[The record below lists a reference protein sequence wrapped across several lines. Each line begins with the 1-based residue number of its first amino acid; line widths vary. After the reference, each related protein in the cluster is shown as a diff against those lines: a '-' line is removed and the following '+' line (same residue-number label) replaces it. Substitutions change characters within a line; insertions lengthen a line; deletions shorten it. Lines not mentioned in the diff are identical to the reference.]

1 MIADDIKYL
10 ALAELGYEKEP
21 DFDDDGDNAVNAV
34 NLQYEHLYDL
44 ALTSFEWNFCSAF
57 DVLDGVPTDNK
68 RYAYKFELPEDLLF
82 LRGQYTDDCGSYL
95 YDYYNDGKY
104 IYANVPTVYI
114 RFTKKVNEEL
124 LPPYFVEYFKYK
136 IAAKLCQTLTGDT
149 DLLKLLI
156 SQEEITFASAKNAD
170 INQRPVAFLP
180 TSEFIKVRF

>member
-1 MIADDIKYL
+1 
-10 ALAELGYEKEP
+10 
-21 DFDDDGDNAVNAV
+21 
-34 NLQYEHLYDL
+34 
-44 ALTSFEWNFCSAF
+44 
-57 DVLDGVPTDNK
+57 
-68 RYAYKFELPEDLLF
+68 
-82 LRGQYTDDCGSYL
+82 
-95 YDYYNDGKY
+95 
-104 IYANVPTVYI
+104 VPTVYI